1 MAHTFPSIPGR
12 PGDKDS
18 PAFTMGARYP
28 AVIELN
34 VSIHS
39 PIRVQIPDAF
49 GPQVRSDRPNRHG
62 FSFNGGRGKDDMDG
76 KIEIDPMITHKLS
89 LDDINKGFE
98 LMHEGKSI
106 RAVVEY

>member
-1 MAHTFPSIPGR
+1 
-12 PGDKDS
+12 
-18 PAFTMGARYP
+18 MGARYP

-76 KIEIDPMITHKLS
+76 RIAMLEAVEGMKKAKKEKKVHLMMV
-89 LDDINKGFE
+89 INLKNV
-98 LMHEGKSI
+98 
-106 RAVVEY
+106 RQ